1 MLIYGTNPV
10 KEALNAGRKIFE
22 IFHVDKS
29 HPDIVEQAR
38 KMGIKTTMEDKGAL
52 NKKFGPTHQGI
63 AANVEDYEPLSL
75 KKALDKTGKKLYVML
90 DGVED
95 PHNLGAVIRNV
106 DALGGSGV
114 IIPKHRTATITPTVV
129 KVSSGAIEYV
139 DIIQVTNL
147 NQAIRTIKDHNIWIV
162 GLDVDTDDTLDDI
175 FVDTDITLVF
185 GNEGKG
191 MGRLVKKN
199 CDFIVKIPM
208 YGSVNSMNISAS
220 AAVALHDI
228 KRRQRS

>member
-10 KEALNAGRKIFE
+10 KEAFNANRKIYE
-22 IFHVDKS
+22 LFHVKDTHK
-29 HPDIVEQAR
+29 DIIALANKQN
-38 KMGIKTTMEDKGAL
+38 IKTSLLDKQAM
-52 NKKFGPTHQGI
+52 NRKFGAMHQNI
-63 AANVEDYEPLSL
+63 AANVADYEAISL
-75 KKALDKTGKKLYVML
+75 QTALEKEGKKLFVML

-106 DALGGSGV
+106 DAFGASG
-114 IIPKHRTATITPTVV
+114 IILPKNRSASVNPTVV

-147 NQAIRTIKDHNIWIV
+147 NQAIRTLKQHNVWVV
-162 GLDVDTDDTLDDI
+162 GLDVDTEDSLDDI

-191 MGRLVKKN
+191 ISRLVKEN
-199 CDFIVKIPM
+199 CDYLVKIPM
-208 YGSVNSMNISAS
+208 QGTVNSLNISAS

-228 KRRQRS
+228 KKRQRG